1 MIDLG
6 QRIRKERQAKGWSL
20 KKLSGLI
27 GVSIMTL
34 QRIETGKVSPS
45 VDLLVE
51 IAYQL
56 GLPVTEFV
64 SDKER
69 TLVHYKAKDLPKEKK
84 KDYIRSCIFPEGLV
98 AESLSVWLAELKPG
112 GVIDWKSTKR
122 FEGSHILEGQTEVEF
137 DDRKVRQQAGET
149 IYFDARFRQRVKTNT
164 GAKAIVVLKD

>member
-1 MIDLG
+1 MINLG
-6 QRIRKERQAKGWSL
+6 QRIRKERQGKGWSL

-51 IAYQL
+51 ISYQL

-69 TLVHYKAKDLPKEKK
+69 TLVHLK
-84 KDYIRSCIFPEGLV
+84 KDDLLKTMEDARVSSCIFPEGLV
-98 AESLSVWLAELKPG
+98 SEGLSVWLDSLEPG
-112 GVIDWKSTKR
+112 GMIENSSGKR
-122 FEGSHILEGQTEVEF
+122 FEGCHVLDGQTEIEF
-137 DDRKVRQQAGET
+137 DDRKVRLQKGET
-149 IYFDARFRQRVKTNT
+149 IFYDARFRQRIKSNA
-164 GAKAIVVLKD
+164 GAEAIVVLKD